1 MKPNMADEIF
11 NNMREGNWLID
22 FIVDRLKWMDVDLKH
37 VITLF
42 TESFDLVK

>member
-1 MKPNMADEIF
+1 MGDEIF

-22 FIVDRLKWMDVDLKH
+22 YIVDRLKWINEDLSN

-42 TESFDLVK
+42 KEYFDLVK